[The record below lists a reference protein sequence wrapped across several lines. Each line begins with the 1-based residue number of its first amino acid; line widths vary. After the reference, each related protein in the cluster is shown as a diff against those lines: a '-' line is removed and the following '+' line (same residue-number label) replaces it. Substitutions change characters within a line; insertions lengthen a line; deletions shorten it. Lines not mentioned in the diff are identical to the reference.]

1 MDLQIKKA
9 SPQSPFSWENIL
21 TSLEEAVLV
30 IDQHGKISFLNQ
42 AAESLTGTSS
52 SRVTQQPYESVF
64 ARNPWLLDMV
74 KKSQPPQH
82 NSTHAEGD
90 LVTKWGTL
98 CL

>member
-1 MDLQIKKA
+1 MNLQIKMA

-74 KKSQPPQH
+74 KKSQPH
-82 NSTHAEGD
+82 NTTAHTLKETSSPNG
-90 LVTKWGTL
+90 GTL